1 MAKYYRVT
9 ITTQLLSTFKVTYS
23 TNSNPTVF
31 NHTAGIWDVSGAP
44 YTSAINLTY
53 NQLTDNSGLMVVVD
67 DDVYRIRI
75 EDENGYCT
83 DCVSDIFGE
92 AIVENNAPNQQNVYI
107 YNYYAGSD
115 GSSFPVNVNNPRS
128 LYNITGGGSGGSGAA
143 NGVQNNSNQTIY
155 VRLMA
160 KTNSSGN
167 HSFDAM
173 SRAMYTSYPQNH
185 LDGNNLVYIG
195 DFGSN
200 TNYYPSSTVS
210 FNNPAYSGQQYYYIL
225 PPGQRIFAG
234 INPNYYG
241 SNHSPN
247 VTYTFAFSTNISVSS
262 TQTEI
267 TRYIS

>member
-9 ITTQLLSTFKVTYS
+9 ITTQLLSTFKVAYS

-53 NQLTDNSGLMVVVD
+53 NQLTDNGGLMVVVD
-67 DDVYRIRI
+67 DDVFRIRI

-92 AIVENNAPNQQNVYI
+92 AVVEDNSPNQQNVYI
-107 YNYYAGSD
+107 YGYYAGSD
-115 GSSFPVNVNNPRS
+115 GSSFPVNVNNTRS

-160 KTNSSGN
+160 KTYSGGN
-167 HSFDAM
+167 HNFDAM
-173 SRAMYTSYPQNH
+173 SRAMYTSSPQSH
-185 LDGNNLVYIG
+185 LDEHKLVYIG
-195 DFGSN
+195 DFGS

-210 FNNPAYSGQQYYYIL
+210 RDNPSYSGQQYYYRI
-225 PPGQRIFAG
+225 PPGGQIFAG
-234 INPNYYG
+234 INPNYYSG
-241 SNHSPN
+241 THSPN
-247 VTYTFAFSTNISVSS
+247 VTYTFAFSTSNSVTS